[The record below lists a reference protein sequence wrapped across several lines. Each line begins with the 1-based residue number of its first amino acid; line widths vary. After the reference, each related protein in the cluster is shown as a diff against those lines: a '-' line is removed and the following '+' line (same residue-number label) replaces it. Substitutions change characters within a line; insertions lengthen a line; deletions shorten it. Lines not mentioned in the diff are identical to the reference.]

1 MTTGLGLLAKAL
13 VVGLVSMPV
22 RGRHRELSKQ
32 RRRPAFQPMW
42 NGACDS

>member
-22 RGRHRELSKQ
+22 RGRHRKLFKATA
-32 RRRPAFQPMW
+32 PAGLPADAEW
-42 NGACDS
+42 RL